1 MRGIAVL
8 SVVFFHSFE
17 NYFPYGY
24 LGVDAFFVISGF
36 VVAPLILNIFEKSEV
51 TGGVFKPIC
60 DFYLARVYRLAPA
73 LFTALVFSI
82 LIFSFFGSL
91 DVFHNISMQSLFTL
105 LMLGN
110 YGSYKL
116 SGNYFLGQ
124 PPLNHTWSLSVEAQ
138 IYIFMPLFIALIFYK
153 RNFNIVKLFTWI
165 VFLTIISLILFK
177 FAYTSF
183 SHSWTNITN
192 PSDFIFY
199 SPFTRVWQFT
209 IGFLGFII
217 KRELSISKSF
227 LSKKFGLIILITG
240 ILVICVSI
248 SKSHTYNSILISL
261 WSLIFIFYESLKVL
275 PKQIISALEWFGDRS
290 YSIYLYHMPLIYLAK
305 NSPLFL
311 VNDDYILRTLS
322 AILITL
328 LIASMSFSKVE
339 NRFRLNKYKISTRKK
354 LKGIVYLFLSSL
366 ILSLFLYNLSRSE
379 FFSLIKLQNSPPN
392 AGVINQDCSNGISAN
407 RPICKYEL
415 AGANKTVI
423 LFGDSFAGAVS
434 SAFITAAKNQ
444 NINLVTSYTN
454 GCALNFSGEI
464 NKQNEANCFVANAN
478 TLEYINLNR
487 PNLVVVSYY
496 MDQYLEQEI
505 FKESLLKIKSIV
517 PNLLLIENVPVFP
530 DGNTFMTMGTIFTVH
545 REYSRSFPE
554 YSMEN
559 KGMSDLLSVWASN
572 HDIDTL
578 SFYSVFCENG
588 MCTRFENSN
597 WLYTDNKHL
606 SVYGAKK
613 TIPIIDEL
621 LSKLK

>member
-51 TGGVFKPIC
+51 TGGGVFKPIC

-73 LFTALVFSI
+73 LFAALVFSI
-82 LIFSFFGSL
+82 LIFAFFGSL

-124 PPLNHTWSLSVEAQ
+124 PPLNHTWSISVEAQ

-153 RNFNIVKLFTWI
+153 RNFNIVKLFKWI
-165 VFLTIISLILFK
+165 VFLTIISLVLFK
-177 FAYTSF
+177 FGTSF
-183 SHSWTNITN
+183 FHSWTNITQ

-227 LSKKFGLIILITG
+227 LSKKFGFIILITG
-240 ILVICVSI
+240 IVVIYASI
-248 SKSHTYNSILISL
+248 SKSHIYNSILISL
-261 WSLIFIFYESLKVL
+261 WSLIFIFYESLKLL
-275 PKQIISALEWFGDRS
+275 PKQIINAFEWFGDRS

-328 LIASMSFSKVE
+328 LIASISFSKVE

-354 LKGIVYLFLSSL
+354 LKGIAYLFLSSL
-366 ILSLFLYNLSRSE
+366 FLSLLLYTLSRSE
-379 FFSLIKLQNSPPN
+379 FFSFIKLQNSPPN
-392 AGVINQDCSNGISAN
+392 AGVINQDCLNGISTN

-423 LFGDSFAGAVS
+423 LFGDSFAGAIS
-434 SAFITAAKNQ
+434 SAFITAAKSQ

-464 NKQNEANCFVANAN
+464 NEQNEANCFVANAN

-496 MDQYLEQEI
+496 MNQYLEQEI
-505 FKESLLKIKSIV
+505 FKESLLKMKSIV

-530 DGNTFMTMGTIFTVH
+530 DENTFMRIGTIFTIH
-545 REYSRSFPE
+545 REFSRSFPE
-554 YSMEN
+554 YSMKN
-559 KGMSDLLSVWASN
+559 KGVSDSLSVWASN

-597 WLYTDNKHL
+597 FLYTDNKHL
-606 SVYGAKK
+606 SIYGAKK
-613 TIPIIDEL
+613 TIPIIDEY